1 MSDDRKKYAYNY
13 YIKKGV
19 PPIQAAAIVG
29 NLVKESNLD
38 TSIKGT
44 ADNMGSVGI
53 AQWHSGRLDNL
64 KKFAGNNWTNLDKQL
79 DFVLHELNTTEKS
92 AFNKLM
98 QAKTVEEATE
108 SFMYGYERPNSNPS
122 INRISDRIKEARN
135 IIGAEPTEYT
145 PEETS
150 TYKPYVSYLQEN
162 AGTIETAGKYSEP
175 KEVTEA
181 KKEIYQAQQEENF
194 LEALS
199 NLQQPQQTAPQQE
212 QSYLENPE
220 LFQLAQVPQI
230 QYEQFQKGGTW
241 ENQMLKVAREKAQK
255 NLLKDKPSIQDL
267 INDTKNR
274 GKAQQ
279 LISKDNT
286 NVKVNNR
293 AENFSKVSRNK
304 TDREIAEERRYKID
318 SSIKARE
325 SSYTK
330 DNWRQKLAEET
341 QATGDKFRVNL
352 QPNFFD
358 DYLNPAVMIGSM
370 ASNLGQAPLQAQ
382 QSDSILPYITS
393 IGTPLAVGAMAG
405 LGTQNTGQF
414 VNNLANPLAGTGDLI
429 NNLGNKYLPN
439 TYKLNPKAFKLNEE
453 NLYRQIGEQ
462 GYQDAVQTKV
472 IRSADNKS
480 YPNPYFAEAKDF
492 DKLGSTGSG
501 ATGTRPDFIAE
512 MPMVKEGEL
521 LAYPDGK
528 GFWVAGSPQ
537 IPLEDVNLYKKDW
550 LQGYKKMEQG
560 GEIELQD
567 NERAF
572 LEEYFQDGG
581 VIEEDK
587 KWLENWYNNRVIP
600 DKEIQEDYLKDKPY
614 FTQRIKEIPSVKNVD
629 IIDNDPFRKGRYD
642 GNKNTIEIIKTAEP
656 STYLHEANHSINSF
670 PSYMRAV
677 HENVVDKNIYK
688 KGDPRLGVNNKIYDY
703 LRDPDEI
710 HSRVQVLRKDAGFR
724 PDEEITEDRLYN
736 YLQNYKG
743 SDSNIL
749 QLMNLTDEKG
759 LLDMLNYM
767 AYNPKKNS
775 AKENYAESGGIIKD
789 NNGYWNPNNWGKTV
803 EISSPSITMKGVGQ
817 PLIGYAPETGETK
830 IMLPGEDYL
839 FNGAN
844 KVIES
849 PLIK

>member
-1 MSDDRKKYAYNY
+1 MA
-13 YIKKGV
+13 
-19 PPIQAAAIVG
+19 G
-29 NLVKESNLD
+29 NLVRPKNVTD
-38 TSIKGT
+38 
-44 ADNMGSVGI
+44 
-53 AQWHSGRLDNL
+53 AQWQQAVELYNAAKRKGDRYPELTVAQAALETGWFKSSSGKYNYFGQKAKASEKASTLSTREVSQGREYTTSARFKDYNSIDEAVADRVKKWGSKYKDASTIDQAIGSIWQYDPKTGSGKGYATDSNYGYKL
-64 KKFAGNNWTNLDKQL
+64 KTILNSMGVSSSQSNNP
-79 DFVLHELNTTEKS
+79 V
-92 AFNKLM
+92 A
-98 QAKTVEEATE
+98 VEEE
-108 SFMYGYERPNSNPS
+108 Q
-122 INRISDRIKEARN
+122 
-135 IIGAEPTEYT
+135 
-145 PEETS
+145 ETS
-150 TYKPYVSYLQEN
+150 TYKPYISYLQEN

-199 NLQQPQQTAPQQE
+199 NLQQQPQQEAPQQE

-567 NERAF
+567 NEKAF

-581 VIEEDK
+581 V
-587 KWLENWYNNRVIP
+587 
-600 DKEIQEDYLKDKPY
+600 
-614 FTQRIKEIPSVKNVD
+614 
-629 IIDNDPFRKGRYD
+629 
-642 GNKNTIEIIKTAEP
+642 
-656 STYLHEANHSINSF
+656 
-670 PSYMRAV
+670 
-677 HENVVDKNIYK
+677 
-688 KGDPRLGVNNKIYDY
+688 
-703 LRDPDEI
+703 
-710 HSRVQVLRKDAGFR
+710 
-724 PDEEITEDRLYN
+724 
-736 YLQNYKG
+736 
-743 SDSNIL
+743 
-749 QLMNLTDEKG
+749 
-759 LLDMLNYM
+759 
-767 AYNPKKNS
+767 
-775 AKENYAESGGIIKD
+775 IKD

-803 EISSPSITMKGVGQ
+803 EISSPNITMKGVGQ

-830 IMLPGEDYL
+830 IMLPGEDYF

-844 KVIES
+844 RVIES
-849 PLIK
+849 QLIK

>member
-1 MSDDRKKYAYNY
+1 MDDNNYEEYFRRIRAAESGGNKYAKNPF
-13 YIKKGV
+13 KGQTASG
-19 PPIQAAAIVG
+19 IYQFTKGTFEGLGYDWKDRFDNNIQTQAA
-29 NLVKESNLD
+29 VKFTKQNED
-38 TSIKGT
+38 Y
-44 ADNMGSVGI
+44 
-53 AQWHSGRLDNL
+53 L
-64 KKFAGNNWTNLDKQL
+64 KKRLGIKPNYADLYGAHFLGAAGYAKLYRTSNNLPISSVMSQNEIDVNPSYTK
-79 DFVLHELNTTEKS
+79 
-92 AFNKLM
+92 NKDGSL
-98 QAKTVEEATE
+98 KTVGEVKAILAKKTGVASTAQPEEE
-108 SFMYGYERPNSNPS
+108 Q
-122 INRISDRIKEARN
+122 
-135 IIGAEPTEYT
+135 
-145 PEETS
+145 ETS

-199 NLQQPQQTAPQQE
+199 NLQQQPQQEVPQQE

-581 VIEEDK
+581 
-587 KWLENWYNNRVIP
+587 
-600 DKEIQEDYLKDKPY
+600 
-614 FTQRIKEIPSVKNVD
+614 
-629 IIDNDPFRKGRYD
+629 
-642 GNKNTIEIIKTAEP
+642 
-656 STYLHEANHSINSF
+656 
-670 PSYMRAV
+670 
-677 HENVVDKNIYK
+677 
-688 KGDPRLGVNNKIYDY
+688 
-703 LRDPDEI
+703 
-710 HSRVQVLRKDAGFR
+710 
-724 PDEEITEDRLYN
+724 
-736 YLQNYKG
+736 
-743 SDSNIL
+743 
-749 QLMNLTDEKG
+749 
-759 LLDMLNYM
+759 
-767 AYNPKKNS
+767 
-775 AKENYAESGGIIKD
+775 IIKD

-803 EISSPSITMKGVGQ
+803 EISSPSITMKGVKQ
-817 PLIGYAPETGETK
+817 PLVGYAPETGETK
-830 IMLPGEDYL
+830 IMLPGEDYF

-844 KVIES
+844 RVIES
-849 PLIK
+849 QLIK

>member
-108 SFMYGYERPNSNPS
+108 SFMYGYERPSSNPS

-199 NLQQPQQTAPQQE
+199 NLQQQPQQEAPQQE

-230 QYEQFQKGGTW
+230 QYEQ
-241 ENQMLKVAREKAQK
+241 
-255 NLLKDKPSIQDL
+255 
-267 INDTKNR
+267 
-274 GKAQQ
+274 
-279 LISKDNT
+279 
-286 NVKVNNR
+286 
-293 AENFSKVSRNK
+293 
-304 TDREIAEERRYKID
+304 
-318 SSIKARE
+318 
-325 SSYTK
+325 
-330 DNWRQKLAEET
+330 
-341 QATGDKFRVNL
+341 
-352 QPNFFD
+352 
-358 DYLNPAVMIGSM
+358 
-370 ASNLGQAPLQAQ
+370 
-382 QSDSILPYITS
+382 
-393 IGTPLAVGAMAG
+393 
-405 LGTQNTGQF
+405 
-414 VNNLANPLAGTGDLI
+414 
-429 NNLGNKYLPN
+429 
-439 TYKLNPKAFKLNEE
+439 
-453 NLYRQIGEQ
+453 
-462 GYQDAVQTKV
+462 
-472 IRSADNKS
+472 
-480 YPNPYFAEAKDF
+480 
-492 DKLGSTGSG
+492 
-501 ATGTRPDFIAE
+501 
-512 MPMVKEGEL
+512 
-521 LAYPDGK
+521 
-528 GFWVAGSPQ
+528 
-537 IPLEDVNLYKKDW
+537 
-550 LQGYKKMEQG
+550 
-560 GEIELQD
+560 
-567 NERAF
+567 
-572 LEEYFQDGG
+572 FQDGG

-629 IIDNDPFRKGRYD
+629 IIDNDPFRQGQYD

-749 QLMNLTDEKG
+749 QLMNLTDDKG

-803 EISSPSITMKGVGQ
+803 EISSPNITMKGVGQ

-830 IMLPGEDYL
+830 IMLPGEDYF

-844 KVIES
+844 RVIES
-849 PLIK
+849 QLIK

>member
-92 AFNKLM
+92 AFKKLM

-108 SFMYGYERPNSNPS
+108 SFMYGYERPSSNPS

-162 AGTIETAGKYSEP
+162 AGKIETAGKYSEP

-199 NLQQPQQTAPQQE
+199 NLQQQPQQEAPQQE

-230 QYEQFQKGGTW
+230 QYEQFQKGGKKVVYGTPEYEAAYNRGEVITDEGVRSPIQLDEVVVQNNYRRPRGFW
-241 ENQMLKVAREKAQK
+241 EQY
-255 NLLKDKPSIQDL
+255 KDKIVEE
-267 INDTKNR
+267 N
-274 GKAQQ
+274 
-279 LISKDNT
+279 KDAG
-286 NVKVNNR
+286 V
-293 AENFSKVSRNK
+293 
-304 TDREIAEERRYKID
+304 
-318 SSIKARE
+318 
-325 SSYTK
+325 
-330 DNWRQKLAEET
+330 
-341 QATGDKFRVNL
+341 
-352 QPNFFD
+352 
-358 DYLNPAVMIGSM
+358 
-370 ASNLGQAPLQAQ
+370 LGA
-382 QSDSILPYITS
+382 I
-393 IGTPLAVGAMAG
+393 IGTPISAVASLPQLAMMKVMTGEMQRPSEAWGFSSNEEDSKVTKYGKIASNFVMDAVADPANIVGAGLLTKERALAG
-405 LGTQNTGQF
+405 LAASKESGLLSN
-414 VNNLANPLAGTGDLI
+414 A
-429 NNLGNKYLPN
+429 
-439 TYKLNPKAFKLNEE
+439 YKLNPKAFKLNEE

-581 VIEEDK
+581 
-587 KWLENWYNNRVIP
+587 
-600 DKEIQEDYLKDKPY
+600 
-614 FTQRIKEIPSVKNVD
+614 
-629 IIDNDPFRKGRYD
+629 
-642 GNKNTIEIIKTAEP
+642 
-656 STYLHEANHSINSF
+656 
-670 PSYMRAV
+670 
-677 HENVVDKNIYK
+677 
-688 KGDPRLGVNNKIYDY
+688 
-703 LRDPDEI
+703 
-710 HSRVQVLRKDAGFR
+710 
-724 PDEEITEDRLYN
+724 
-736 YLQNYKG
+736 
-743 SDSNIL
+743 
-749 QLMNLTDEKG
+749 
-759 LLDMLNYM
+759 
-767 AYNPKKNS
+767 
-775 AKENYAESGGIIKD
+775 IIKD

-803 EISSPSITMKGVGQ
+803 EISSPNITMKGVGQ
-817 PLIGYAPETGETK
+817 PLVGYAPETGETK
-830 IMLPGEDYL
+830 IMLPGEDYF

-844 KVIES
+844 RVIES
-849 PLIK
+849 QLIK